1 MTAVQ
6 ARRISDQAGCTGQ
19 KPLLPDALACFTSEN
34 RRKPG
39 QSDMVL
45 VAEFLRRVVK
55 AHKTQQAT
63 EHSSRPVPKS

>member
-1 MTAVQ
+1 MRLPASQVKTA
-6 ARRISDQAGCTGQ
+6 
-19 KPLLPDALACFTSEN
+19 EN
-34 RRKPG
+34 RG

-63 EHSSRPVPKS
+63 EHSGLPVPKS